1 MGRKVPQ
8 VTAAEVQA
16 VRALAARLDP
26 EDKKALLREIDK
38 ELTQR
43 ATTAHHEA
51 GHAVVAVVQGLR
63 FRQINITAQQMPGY
77 TRLGWVELAP
87 VKSNRGYSKRRD
99 SDYLE
104 RLGRVDYAGYICQ
117 ARFKRQEPRFVM
129 TGEVSDLRTIARS
142 YFNSELKIR
151 NWMRRLF
158 DETCAILDRPD
169 VWQAVELLAAELLNK
184 YHTSKGPRAARR
196 IRRLLAR

>member
-63 FRQINITAQQMPGY
+63 FRQINITGNYSGRHHHDATYGIILPPPQ
-77 TRLGWVELAP
+77 
-87 VKSNRGYSKRRD
+87 VKEK
-99 SDYLE
+99 
-104 RLGRVDYAGYICQ
+104 
-117 ARFKRQEPRFVM
+117 
-129 TGEVSDLRTIARS
+129 
-142 YFNSELKIR
+142 KI
-151 NWMRRLF
+151 
-158 DETCAILDRPD
+158 
-169 VWQAVELLAAELLNK
+169 
-184 YHTSKGPRAARR
+184 
-196 IRRLLAR
+196 